1 MIVLISLSLI
11 SIFAV
16 NTFLIWIGFQ
26 YCLIIGIVIMSH
38 LDLSDSEFSD
48 AGEDNEPP
56 EAFIND
62 SSNKVNKNGVK
73 LRGPDKAWV
82 DVERFPNAEEYEK
95 SEIASKLKREFSLRK
110 NREYEYADVL
120 EYECKF
126 KRRVGYKPCPLKMRV
141 SFLSHNTEVRVEG
154 LEDLVEH
161 VHEEDLEIL
170 TNTSSNY
177 RWTDEMTK
185 IISNHAFEKPN
196 QIKRL
201 LKNANVF
208 VGRKLPTQQ
217 QLYNKVAATRKQVLP
232 SKKVRNTN
240 ELRVNIADYLGEPK
254 SDVEA
259 FVPFYEIDDEED
271 DEEPRFIILFSSKKN
286 LKKLTSD
293 RVLQTDATYRLNWQG
308 FPVWVVG
315 ML

>member
-1 MIVLISLSLI
+1 
-11 SIFAV
+11 
-16 NTFLIWIGFQ
+16 
-26 YCLIIGIVIMSH
+26 MS
-38 LDLSDSEFSD
+38 DSDFSDSEFSD
-48 AGEDNEPP
+48 AGEENDPP
-56 EAFIND
+56 EAFIDD

-73 LRGPDKAWV
+73 VRGPDKDWV
-82 DVERFPNAEEYEK
+82 EVERFSNAEEYDK
-95 SEIASKLKREFSLRK
+95 SEVASKLKREFSCRK

-141 SFLSHNTEVRVEG
+141 SFLSHNSEVTVEG

-161 VHEEDLEIL
+161 VHEEVESL
-170 TNTSSNY
+170 TDTSSNY

-185 IISNHAFEKPN
+185 IISTHVYKKPN

-232 SKKVRNTN
+232 SRSVRNTH
-240 ELRVNIADYLGEPK
+240 ELRENIAEYLGEPK
-254 SDVEA
+254 TDLEA
-259 FVPFYEIDDEED
+259 FVPFYEIDDEQD
-271 DEEPRFIILFSSKKN
+271 DKEPRFIILFSSKKN

-315 ML
+315 MYFETLCNNLTNHVL